1 MERETKSLKVNPV
14 LWKNIKEYC
23 VREDISISSYIEG
36 LIKKDLNLKK
46 EVKNNGN

>member
-1 MERETKSLKVNPV
+1 MERETRSLKINPI
-14 LWKNIKEYC
+14 LWKKIKEYC
-23 VREDISISSYIEG
+23 AKEDISISKYIEG